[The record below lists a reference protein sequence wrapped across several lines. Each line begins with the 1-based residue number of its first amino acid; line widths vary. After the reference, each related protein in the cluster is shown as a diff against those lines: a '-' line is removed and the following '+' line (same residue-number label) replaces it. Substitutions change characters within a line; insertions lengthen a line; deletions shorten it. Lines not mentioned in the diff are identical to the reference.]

1 MNPPITIAKLS
12 YGGYATAVATLR
24 TALWAGQRDS
34 ADDYFDCFTAEIKE
48 QFRNARAKE
57 AERTKSGTTPPR
69 CSCGSPGEQRWG
81 ARVYAQ
87 RMVSDNEVELEYE
100 LYAASGEN
108 HRCRQPFR
116 RIGEAWK
123 ISGPPQE
130 LR

>member
-12 YGGYATAVATLR
+12 YGGYATAVAALQ
-24 TALWAGQRDS
+24 TALWAGQRGS
-34 ADDYFDCFTAEIKE
+34 ADDYFDCFTPEIKE
-48 QFRNARAKE
+48 QFQNARA
-57 AERTKSGTTPPR
+57 ERAKSGTASPQ
-69 CSCGSPGEQRWG
+69 CSCGSAGGQRWG

-87 RMVSDNEVELEYE
+87 HAVSDNEVELEYE

-116 RIGEAWK
+116 RVGAAWK

-130 LR
+130 VR